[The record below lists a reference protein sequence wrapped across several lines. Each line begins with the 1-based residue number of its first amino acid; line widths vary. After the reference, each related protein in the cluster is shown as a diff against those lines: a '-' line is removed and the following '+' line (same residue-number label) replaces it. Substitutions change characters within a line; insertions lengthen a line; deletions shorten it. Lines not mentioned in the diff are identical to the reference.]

1 MQVKIDNTQCGQS
14 SFTEIWY

>member
-1 MQVKIDNTQCGQS
+1 MQVEIDNTQCGQS

>member
-1 MQVKIDNTQCGQS
+1 VQVEIDNTQCGQS